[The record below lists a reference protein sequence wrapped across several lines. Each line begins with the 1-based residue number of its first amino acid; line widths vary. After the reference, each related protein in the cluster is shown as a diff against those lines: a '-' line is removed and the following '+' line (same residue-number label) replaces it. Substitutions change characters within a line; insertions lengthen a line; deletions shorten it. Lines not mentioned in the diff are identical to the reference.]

1 MEKLLNNLF
10 ALVSQIRP
18 LQQTCILKLCL
29 LGYMKIYWST
39 GIQNFKFQISKFC
52 TFLLT
57 ITSYVYNF
65 KKNGASFKES
75 VWQYKP
81 RCCNA
86 GNHWTDRLGKIK
98 TTWWAYPSWEVSK
111 WRYTRRLRWQVSKVA
126 RTTTGLVVEG
136 CSRSRVIQTVIHSPT
151 NQATVLFKIL
161 PTFWFYVSYIFHFNE
176 NNNILHFQI
185 NVKNC
190 TH

>member
-29 LGYMKIYWST
+29 LGYMKIYWS
-39 GIQNFKFQISKFC
+39 IQNFKFQISKFC

-57 ITSYVYNF
+57 ITPYVYNF

>member
-1 MEKLLNNLF
+1 MF
-10 ALVSQIRP
+10 AGVYEN
-18 LQQTCILKLCL
+18 IL
-29 LGYMKIYWST
+29 IYSE
-39 GIQNFKFQISKFC
+39 FQISKFC

>member
-1 MEKLLNNLF
+1 MISIYPHKL
-10 ALVSQIRP
+10 R
-18 LQQTCILKLCL
+18 L
-29 LGYMKIYWST
+29 LGYMKIYLFRISNFQFLNST
-39 GIQNFKFQISKFC
+39 HFYWLLRHMCTISR
-52 TFLLT
+52 
-57 ITSYVYNF
+57 
-65 KKNGASFKES
+65 KNGASFQES

-136 CSRSRVIQTVIHSPT
+136 SPRSRVIQTVIHSPT
-151 NQATVLFKIL
+151 NQATVLLKIL
-161 PTFWFYVSYIFHFNE
+161 TTFDYMFHTYF
-176 NNNILHFQI
+176 ILMKTTTFFISRSMLRTAHI
-185 NVKNC
+185 DES
-190 TH
+190 